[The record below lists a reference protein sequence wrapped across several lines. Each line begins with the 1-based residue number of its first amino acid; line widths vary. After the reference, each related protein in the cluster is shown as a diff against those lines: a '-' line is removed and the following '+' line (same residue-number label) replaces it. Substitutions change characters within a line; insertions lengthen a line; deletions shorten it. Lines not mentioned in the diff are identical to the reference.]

1 MNRRA
6 FMQRWI
12 VGAGGLLV
20 PRALG
25 QQVIPSVSRAFNI
38 PATSS
43 ASYLLAQGFEGTGYD
58 NSESWTATGPGTADP
73 DASTS
78 GLSLEGSQ
86 CARLAGS
93 TQIANIAS
101 PSITAISDVW
111 AYCLIRFVS
120 TGATARVFGFYNGS
134 SVQTQFRIRSGGSI
148 DVLASA
154 SAQTVGTMSTGTTYH
169 IWFRQ
174 TTGSGSNS
182 FGSVG
187 FSTDG
192 TRPTSGNNYAEITTG
207 NVSTNCTAVRIGST
221 INATFDFYADKVRVD
236 DVQIGDSPT

>member
-1 MNRRA
+1 MNRRK
-6 FMQRWI
+6 FIRSWV
-12 VGAGGLLV
+12 VGAGGVLI
-20 PRALG
+20 PRAFG
-25 QQVIPSVSRAFNI
+25 QQVIPIVSRAFHI
-38 PATSS
+38 ATTTA

-58 NSESWTATGPGTADP
+58 NSETWTASGTGTADP

-86 CARLAGS
+86 CAHLVGS
-93 TQIANIAS
+93 TQTATIAS
-101 PSITAISDVW
+101 PSITALSDVW
-111 AYCLIRFVS
+111 AYCLLRFVS

-134 SVQTQFRIRSGGSI
+134 TIQTQFRIRSGGSI

-169 IWFRQ
+169 LWFRQ
-174 TTGSGSNS
+174 TTGSGANS

-207 NVSTNCTAVRIGST
+207 NVTTNCNAVRFGS
-221 INATFDFYADKVRVD
+221 NSSATFEFYADKVRVD
-236 DVQIGDSPT
+236 DVQIGDNPS